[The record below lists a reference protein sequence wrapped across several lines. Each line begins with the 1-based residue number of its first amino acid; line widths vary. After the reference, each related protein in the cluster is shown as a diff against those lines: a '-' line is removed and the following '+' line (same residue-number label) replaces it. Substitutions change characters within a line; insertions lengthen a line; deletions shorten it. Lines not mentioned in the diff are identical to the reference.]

1 VHIKTTTHVYVPHN
15 LLLCVTVMQY
25 ENKHICARVSFLFPT
40 ADITKN
46 TQKYHKTY
54 STLLLEL

>member
-1 VHIKTTTHVYVPHN
+1 MFMFPTICCSV
-15 LLLCVTVMQY
+15 CVSVMQY
-25 ENKHICARVSFLFPT
+25 ENKHICARVNFLFPT

-46 TQKYHKTY
+46 TQKYYKTY